1 MVVVEN
7 ISKCYR
13 TRRGD
18 VYALRDVNLR
28 IEKGEFVVLSGP
40 SGSGKT
46 TLLMAIAAMLRPS
59 SGRICVG
66 QSDIYAMAISERAR
80 FRAGN
85 IGFVFQMFHL
95 VPYLNIVQNV
105 LLAGRLSGR
114 NASKAAAEDLLG
126 QLGLGERTGHK
137 PAELS
142 AGEKQRAAIA
152 RALFNQPKIILADEP
167 TGNLDP
173 DNASAVL
180 GHLAEF
186 HGKGGT
192 VIVATHG
199 PGALEY
205 ADRTIRL
212 RDGGIEGAG
221 DQNLR

>member
-1 MVVVEN
+1 MVALEN
-7 ISKCYR
+7 VSKCYR

-28 IEKGEFVVLSGP
+28 IEKGEFIALSGP

-59 SGRICVG
+59 SGRVCVSG
-66 QSDIYAMAISERAR
+66 SDIYEMAISERAR

-95 VPYLNIVQNV
+95 VPYLNIVENV
-105 LLAGRLSGR
+105 LLTGRLSGR
-114 NASKAAAEDLLG
+114 GKRKASAEDLLR
-126 QLGLGERTGHK
+126 QLGLGERAGHK

-152 RALFNQPKIILADEP
+152 RALFNQPQIILADEP

-199 PGALEY
+199 PGAQEF
-205 ADRTIRL
+205 AGRTIRL
-212 RDGGIEGAG
+212 RDGAIEVRA
-221 DQNLR
+221 

>member
-1 MVVVEN
+1 MVVLEN

-13 TRRGD
+13 TRRGEI
-18 VYALRDVNLR
+18 YALRDVNLR
-28 IEKGEFVVLSGP
+28 IEKGEFVVLGGP

-46 TLLMAIAAMLRPS
+46 TLLMTIAAMLRPS
-59 SGRICVG
+59 SGKVCVG
-66 QSDIYAMAISERAR
+66 GSDVYAMATSERAR
-80 FRAGN
+80 FRAAN

-95 VPYLNIVQNV
+95 VPYLNIVENV

-114 NASKAAAEDLLG
+114 NASRAAVEDLLRR
-126 QLGLGERTGHK
+126 LGLGDRATHK

-142 AGEKQRAAIA
+142 AGEKQRAAIG
-152 RALFNQPKIILADEP
+152 RALFNRPQIILADEP

-192 VIVATHG
+192 VILTTHG
-199 PGALEY
+199 PAAGEFASRTVKLRGGA
-205 ADRTIRL
+205 
-212 RDGGIEGAG
+212 IEGA
-221 DQNLR
+221 D